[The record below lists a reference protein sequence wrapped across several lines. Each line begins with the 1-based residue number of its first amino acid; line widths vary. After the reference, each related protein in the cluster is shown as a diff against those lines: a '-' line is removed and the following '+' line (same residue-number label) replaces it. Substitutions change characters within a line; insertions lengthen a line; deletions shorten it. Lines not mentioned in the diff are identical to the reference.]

1 MDRTISLEMGACLRK
16 QLWLAAIV
24 GTLVLFGG
32 QAFATNNDAGPNFVL
47 IIADDCTY
55 TDMEVYGG
63 QAKTPNLKRLASEGM
78 KFERCFQAAPMCS
91 PTRHCLYTGLYPV
104 KSGAW
109 PNHTRAYDDIRS
121 IAHYLQA
128 AGYRTHLSGKTHI
141 GPKQVFPFEYS
152 KQKNNPDMEAVG
164 SFFRECASKDT
175 PFLLI
180 AASNEPHSPWNKGDR
195 SAYPEGE
202 IKLSPIQAD
211 TSETRQV
218 LASYFAEIT
227 YFDKQVGQILELLEK
242 QGLDSNTFV
251 IVLSEQGYGLPFAKW
266 TCYEAGVRSACLVRW
281 PGKVKP
287 GSETRA
293 MIEYVDVVPTILDAA
308 GVQIQE
314 GLDGKSFMP
323 VLTGDAVSH
332 KDYVYSLQTSKGIN
346 NGPEH
351 YGIRSV
357 RGDRYRYIRNL
368 TPEVTFENAA
378 TNMPLFESWIKAGK
392 DGDGL
397 AARLVR
403 GYRHR
408 PQEELYDC
416 EADPWNQKNLIDDPA
431 IVPVL
436 TELREKLN
444 QWMDSQGDR
453 GQETEEL
460 ALTRMPNR
468 RSIED

>member
-1 MDRTISLEMGACLRK
+1 MNRTIDAGLRFYSTKPFCLG
-16 QLWLAAIV
+16 AIV
-24 GTLVLFGG
+24 GMLAFFGG
-32 QAFATNNDAGPNFVL
+32 RAFATDDARPNFVL

-63 QAKTPNLKRLASEGM
+63 QAKTPNLMQLASEGM

-109 PNHTRAYDDIRS
+109 PNHTRAYDDVRS
-121 IAHYLQA
+121 VAHYLQA

-152 KQKNNPDMEAVG
+152 EKNNNPDMKAVG
-164 SFFRECASKDT
+164 SFFKECGDKDT

-195 SAYPEGE
+195 SAYPEDK

-211 TSETRQV
+211 TPETRKI
-218 LASYFAEIT
+218 LASYFAEIA
-227 YFDKQVGQILELLEK
+227 YYDSQVGQILDMLEK
-242 QGLDSNTFV
+242 QGLESNTFV
-251 IVLSEQGYGLPFAKW
+251 VVLSEQGYGLPFAKW

-281 PGKVKP
+281 PGKVAA
-287 GSETRA
+287 GSSTRA
-293 MIEYVDVVPTILDAA
+293 MVEYVDVVPTMLDAA
-308 GVQIQE
+308 GIEMPQ
-314 GLDGKSFMP
+314 GLDGKSFVP

-368 TPEVTFENAA
+368 TPAVTFQNAA
-378 TNMPLFESWIKAGK
+378 TNMPVFDSWIKAGK
-392 DGDGL
+392 NGDSL
-397 AARLVR
+397 AAELVQ

-416 EADPWNQKNLIDDPA
+416 ESDPWNRKNLINDPA
-431 IVPVL
+431 MNSVVK
-436 TELREKLN
+436 ELRGKLDS
-444 QWMDSQGDR
+444 WMESQGDG
-453 GQETEEL
+453 GQEIEEL
-460 ALTRMPNR
+460 ALTRMPSR
-468 RSIED
+468 RANKE